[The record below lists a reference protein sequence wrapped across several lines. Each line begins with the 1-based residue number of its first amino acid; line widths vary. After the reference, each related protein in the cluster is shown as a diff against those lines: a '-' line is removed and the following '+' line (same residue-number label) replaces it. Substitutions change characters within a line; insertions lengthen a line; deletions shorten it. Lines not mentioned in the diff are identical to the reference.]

1 IGYVILGIGL
11 GTPLGM
17 IGGLFHLF
25 NHSVFKSLLFLNS
38 GAVEYATGTR
48 DLRKMGEKRMI
59 IYLLCL
65 MLFCCGIYC
74 ILRKRNIIKIILGII
89 IAEYA
94 VNLFFIL
101 VAYRM
106 EGRSPILSSE
116 VEIVNMVDPLPQ
128 ALVLTAIVI
137 GLATT
142 ALLVALAMRI
152 YEKYGTFDIT
162 KIKELRG

>member
-1 IGYVILGIGL
+1 
-11 GTPLGM
+11 M
-17 IGGLFHLF
+17 
-25 NHSVFKSLLFLNS
+25 
-38 GAVEYATGTR
+38 
-48 DLRKMGEKRMI
+48 M

-65 MLFCCGIYC
+65 VLFSLGLYC
-74 ILRKRNIIKIILGII
+74 ILRKRNIIKIIVGVI

-106 EGRSPILSSE
+106 EGRSPILSKSTSIE
-116 VEIVNMVDPLPQ
+116 NMVDPLPH
-128 ALVLTAIVI
+128 ALVLTSIVI

-142 ALLVALAMRI
+142 ALLVAIAMKI

-162 KIKELRG
+162 KIRELKG